1 MKEFLHKIVKIF
13 LILLL
18 LTAAITIAVVGV
30 VYFNHQTKLKEESS
44 LIETPPGQMVEVD
57 GHQIHVYITGDEDAK
72 HTIVFIHG
80 NNMTDDSIAMQPLFK
95 ELSADYRIVY
105 VDRPGNGY
113 SEGGCKD
120 KSVKNL
126 TEETREAI
134 NKAGVDGKVI
144 LFAQTTGGIEA
155 TYWASQYPD
164 EVESIIGLDMYSPK
178 EYESDEGEDM
188 GFRYMLYLFARTGII
203 RHVDSVYPTD
213 SYDLYTDKEM
223 LIRKALISKTTYS
236 KDIYE
241 EDKMIGE
248 NARATDQESV
258 YGKTPMFLVF
268 SNPIKEPYLSTDA
281 SAREDLKK
289 MQESYPDY
297 DFEKAYNEKRMKY
310 FGKYDNVECIEMAG
324 PSALYTYDPV
334 ELASRIHEYIE
345 KMD

>member
-57 GHQIHVYITGDEDAK
+57 GHQMHVYIAGDEDAK

-164 EVESIIGLDMYSPK
+164 EVESIIGLDM
-178 EYESDEGEDM
+178 
-188 GFRYMLYLFARTGII
+188 
-203 RHVDSVYPTD
+203 
-213 SYDLYTDKEM
+213 
-223 LIRKALISKTTYS
+223 
-236 KDIYE
+236 
-241 EDKMIGE
+241 
-248 NARATDQESV
+248 
-258 YGKTPMFLVF
+258 
-268 SNPIKEPYLSTDA
+268 
-281 SAREDLKK
+281 
-289 MQESYPDY
+289 
-297 DFEKAYNEKRMKY
+297 
-310 FGKYDNVECIEMAG
+310 
-324 PSALYTYDPV
+324 
-334 ELASRIHEYIE
+334 
-345 KMD
+345 